1 MNILNKWFN
10 RRTMYSSILFSYL
23 LMLIIPLLIETFS
36 YFQYSNLI
44 NKETEMYNLS
54 LLKQSQRVLDDRLQT
69 IEEMTINLSLDTQV
83 QRFINVS
90 ENMDAV
96 DKYNMSKL
104 IESLASYK
112 KTNSFIHGIYI
123 YFPKS
128 GSVITETAKSTV
140 PDFYKYVYRYAD
152 WGFDDWKY
160 SINQNHNLEYRAAQV
175 TLSDAS
181 DPNQVICLLQSVYQ
195 GSIKQPVATIVVTI
209 DAKKV
214 EALLSDGPS
223 ALGNL
228 YVLDRSGSTIF
239 GLGDHSL
246 LSAMSNEQ
254 LVSHQS
260 SRIHV
265 NNQSFLVSSIH
276 SSYRDR
282 QYVSITSV
290 EFLKND
296 LKRIT
301 DLVILVTI
309 GLITAGIVLAFIL
322 AKGKYR
328 PIKKLADGFL
338 AKMRSAPTDAANELQ
353 QIEWV
358 ADTAFKEKENFLQA
372 MQRQMPVMRSNMLLT
387 LMKGSISAEENSFE
401 DIGIQ
406 FNAPYFSVIVVHVD
420 QYHESKLKER
430 NLSKFVISNVL
441 EHLGRE
447 VGPSYAVDLDVDRV
461 ALLINLAD
469 ESEADRQNLHDVAVK
484 ALEFIRAKFNNTITI
499 SIGGIHD
506 ELEGIYHSYLE
517 AFRAMEYQII
527 RGYSS
532 IITFDEIKALHK
544 PQTYVYPI
552 QTEELL
558 ISSIKHGDLKKV
570 REIMNDVYE
579 MNFISGQLP
588 LEMARCLFFD
598 MMGTSIKVLN
608 SSVMDYEK
616 IFAGGPQPYELLISS
631 RTIQEMQGTLLWIYE
646 QICEHIQEDKKK
658 HSHHL
663 EDRITSY
670 LQENYTDPDLSL
682 TKVAGV
688 FNLSSTYLS
697 GFFKEQ
703 SGENFL
709 NYVNKLRVE
718 AAKKILVEQ
727 SISLQ
732 EIAALVGYSNNV
744 VLIRN
749 FKKYVGMTPGEY
761 REKNTSTDHKK

>member
-1 MNILNKWFN
+1 
-10 RRTMYSSILFSYL
+10 MYTGILFSYL

-36 YFQYSNLI
+36 YMQYSGLI

-54 LLKQSQRVLDDRLQT
+54 LLKQSQRVLDDRLQS
-69 IEEMTINLSLDTQV
+69 IEEMTMNLSLDTQV
-83 QRFINVS
+83 QRFINVP
-90 ENMDAV
+90 EQMDAM

-104 IESLASYK
+104 IESLARYK

-140 PDFYKYVYRYAD
+140 NDFHQYVYRYAD
-152 WGFDDWKY
+152 WEFEDWKY
-160 SINQNHNLEYRAAQV
+160 SINQIHNLEYRAAHINF
-175 TLSDAS
+175 SDAS
-181 DPNQVICLLQSVYQ
+181 PPSGVICLLQSVFQ

-209 DAKKV
+209 DASKV
-214 EALLSDGPS
+214 EELLSDGPS
-223 ALGNL
+223 AFGNL
-228 YVLDRSGSTIF
+228 YVLDSKGSKIL
-239 GLGDHSL
+239 GLGDQALFASL
-246 LSAMSNEQ
+246 PKDQPAG
-254 LVSHQS
+254 HQS
-260 SRIHV
+260 SRIQV
-265 NNQSFLVSSIH
+265 KEQQYLVSHILSP
-276 SSYRDR
+276 YRER

-290 EFLKND
+290 EFIKND

-301 DLVILVTI
+301 DLVILVTL
-309 GLITAGIVLAFIL
+309 GLFIAGIVLAFIL

-328 PIKKLADGFL
+328 PIKKLADGFQ
-338 AKMRSAPTDAANELQ
+338 AKMKTAPADAANELKL
-353 QIEWV
+353 IEWV
-358 ADTAFKEKENFLQA
+358 ADTAFKEKEHFLQA
-372 MQRQMPVMRSNMLLT
+372 MQRQMPVLRSNMLLA
-387 LMKGSISAEENSFE
+387 LIKGSNIPAEEASLQ
-401 DIGIQ
+401 DIGIE
-406 FNAPYFSVIVVHVD
+406 FNAPYFNIILVHVD

-447 VGPSYAVDLDVDRV
+447 VGQSFAVDLDVDRV
-461 ALLINLAD
+461 GLLINLTKED
-469 ESEADRQNLHDVAVK
+469 EAERTKLHDLAAK
-484 ALEFIRAKFNNTITI
+484 ALEFIAMKFNNTITI

-506 ELEGIYHSYLE
+506 RLEGIYHSYQE

-532 IITFDEIKALHK
+532 VISFDEIKEMQT

-558 ISSIKHGDLKKV
+558 INSIKHGDIKKV
-570 REIMNDVYE
+570 REIMDEVYK
-579 MNFISGQLP
+579 MNFVSGQLP

-608 SSVMDYEK
+608 SSVLDFGH
-616 IFAGGPQPYELLISS
+616 IFAGGPQPYEMLTSS
-631 RTIQEMQGTLLWIYE
+631 RTIQDMQATLLWIYE
-646 QICEHIQEDKKK
+646 EICSHIDEDKKR

-663 EDRITSY
+663 EDRISAY
-670 LQENYTDPDLSL
+670 LQQNYADPDLSL

-688 FNLSSTYLS
+688 FNLSPTYLS

-703 SGENFL
+703 TGENFL
-709 NYVNKLRVE
+709 NYVNTLRIE
-718 AAKKILVEQ
+718 AAKKLLVEQ

-732 EIAALVGYSNNV
+732 EIAAQVGYSNNV

-749 FKKYVGMTPGEY
+749 FKKVAGMTPGEY
-761 REKNTSTDHKK
+761 REKHT

>member
-1 MNILNKWFN
+1 MDILNNWFN
-10 RRTMYSSILFSYL
+10 RRTMYTSILFSYL

-36 YFQYSNLI
+36 YVQYSNLI
-44 NKETEMYNLS
+44 NKETEIYNLS
-54 LLKQSQRVLDDRLQT
+54 LLKQSQRVLDDRLQS
-69 IEEMTINLSLDTQV
+69 IEEMTMNLSLDTQV
-83 QRFINVS
+83 QRFINVT

-96 DKYNMSKL
+96 DKYNMSEL
-104 IESLASYK
+104 IKSLASYK
-112 KTNSFIHGIYI
+112 KTNSFIDGVYI

-128 GSVITETAKSTV
+128 GSVVTETAKSTV
-140 PDFYKYVYRYAD
+140 DDFHKYVYRYAD

-160 SINQNHNLEYRAAQV
+160 SLNQIHNFEYRAAQ
-175 TLSDAS
+175 LSFSDAS
-181 DPNQVICLLQSVYQ
+181 APSGVICLLQSVYQ

-214 EALLSDGPS
+214 EELLSDGPS
-223 ALGNL
+223 AFGNL
-228 YVLDRSGSTIF
+228 YVLDHSGNKLF
-239 GLGDHSL
+239 GLGDQTLFASVPKD
-246 LSAMSNEQ
+246 Q
-254 LVSHQS
+254 LINYQS
-260 SRIHV
+260 SRIQV
-265 NNQSFLVSSIH
+265 ENQQFLVSSIR
-276 SSYRDR
+276 SSYRER

-290 EFLKND
+290 EFIKND

-301 DLVILVTI
+301 DLVILVTL
-309 GLITAGIVLAFIL
+309 GLITVGIILAFIL

-328 PIKKLADGFL
+328 PIKKLADSFQ
-338 AKMRSAPTDAANELQ
+338 AKMRAAPTDAANELKL
-353 QIEWV
+353 IEWA
-358 ADTAFKEKENFLQA
+358 ADTAFKEKEDFLQA
-372 MQRQMPVMRSNMLLT
+372 MQRQMPVLRSNMLLT
-387 LMKGSISAEENSFE
+387 LMKGSIATEENSLE
-401 DIGIQ
+401 DIGIE
-406 FNAPYFSVIVVHVD
+406 FSAPYFSVFLVHVD

-447 VGPSYAVDLDVDRV
+447 VGQSYAVDLDIDRV
-461 ALLINLAD
+461 GLLINLTHD
-469 ESEADRQNLHDVAVK
+469 NDTVRKNLHDVAAK
-484 ALEFIRAKFNNTITI
+484 ALEFIGDKFNNTITI

-506 ELEGIYHSYLE
+506 KLEGIYRSYQE

-532 IITFDEIKALHK
+532 VISFDEIKAIHK

-558 ISSIKHGDLKKV
+558 ISSIKYGDIKKV

-579 MNFISGQLP
+579 MNFVFGQLP

-608 SSVMDYEK
+608 SSVTGYEN

-646 QICEHIQEDKKK
+646 QICEHIHEDKKR
-658 HSHHL
+658 HSHQL
-663 EDRITSY
+663 EDRITAY
-670 LQENYTDPDLSL
+670 IQENYKDPDISL
-682 TKVAGV
+682 TKVAGII
-688 FNLSSTYLS
+688 NLSPTYLS

-703 SGENFL
+703 VGENFL

-718 AAKKILVEQ
+718 AAKKVLVEQ

-732 EIAALVGYSNNV
+732 EIAARVGYSNSV

-761 REKNTSTDHKK
+761 REKNT

>member
-1 MNILNKWFN
+1 MNILKKWFN

-44 NKETEMYNLS
+44 NKETEAYNLS
-54 LLKQSQRVLDDRLQT
+54 LLKQSQRVLDDRLQS

-104 IESLASYK
+104 IETLSNYK
-112 KTNSFIHGIYI
+112 KTNSFIYGIYI
-123 YFPKS
+123 YFPNS
-128 GSVITETAKSTV
+128 NSVITETAKSTAS
-140 PDFYKYVYRYAD
+140 DFHKYVYRYAD

-160 SINQNHNLEYRAAQV
+160 SINQNHNLEYRTSQI
-175 TLSDAS
+175 TQSEAS
-181 DPNQVICLLQSVYQ
+181 DPNHVISLLQSVYQ
-195 GSIKQPVATIVVTI
+195 GSLKQPVATIVITI
-209 DAKKV
+209 DEKKV
-214 EALLSDGPS
+214 EKLLSNGPS

-228 YVLDRSGSTIF
+228 YVLDRSGHTIF
-239 GLGDHSL
+239 GIGDPSL
-246 LSAMSNEQ
+246 LSIPKEELLN
-254 LVSHQS
+254 HQS

-265 NNQSFLVSSIH
+265 DNQQYLVSSIH
-276 SSYRDR
+276 STYRER

-290 EFLKND
+290 EFIKND

-309 GLITAGIVLAFIL
+309 GLITAGIALAFIL

-328 PIKKLADGFL
+328 PIKKLADAFS
-338 AKMRSAPTDAANELQ
+338 AKMRAVPTDAANELK
-353 QIEWV
+353 QIEWI
-358 ADTAFKEKENFLQA
+358 ADNAFKENENFLHA

-387 LMKGSISAEENSFE
+387 LMKGSITDEENSFE

-406 FNAPYFSVIVVHVD
+406 FNAPYFSVIIVHVD
-420 QYHESKLKER
+420 QYHESKLKEL

-447 VGPSYAVDLDVDRV
+447 LGPSYAVDLDVDRV
-461 ALLINLAD
+461 ALLINLSD
-469 ESEADRQNLHDVAVK
+469 ESDAVRQSLHEVAIK
-484 ALEFIRAKFNNTITI
+484 ALEFIGAKFNNTITV
-499 SIGGIHD
+499 SIGDIHD
-506 ELEGIYHSYLE
+506 KLEGIYHSYLE
-517 AFRAMEYQII
+517 ASRAMEYQII

-532 IITFDEIKALHK
+532 IISFDEIKAMHK

-558 ISSIKHGDLKKV
+558 ISSIKHGDIKKV

-579 MNFISGQLP
+579 MNFVSGQLP

-608 SSVMDYEK
+608 SSVMDFEK
-616 IFAGGPQPYELLISS
+616 IFADGPQPYERLISS
-631 RTIQEMQGTLLWIYE
+631 RTIQEMQATLLWIYE
-646 QICEHIQEDKKK
+646 QICQHIHEDKKK
-658 HSHHL
+658 NSNHL
-663 EDRITSY
+663 EDRITAY
-670 LQENYTDPDLSL
+670 LQENYADPNLSL
-682 TKVAGV
+682 TKVADV

-697 GFFKEQ
+697 GLFKEQ

-718 AAKKILVEQ
+718 AAKTILVEQ
-727 SISLQ
+727 SVSLQ
-732 EIAALVGYSNNV
+732 EIATKVGYSNNV

-761 REKNTSTDHKK
+761 RDKSTLTDRKN